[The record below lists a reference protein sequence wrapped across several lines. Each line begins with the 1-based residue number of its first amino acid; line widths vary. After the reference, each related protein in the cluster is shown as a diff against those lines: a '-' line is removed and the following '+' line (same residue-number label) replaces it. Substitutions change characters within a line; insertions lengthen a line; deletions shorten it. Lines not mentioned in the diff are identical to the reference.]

1 MGTAAGSGPSNKP
14 FYARSESI
22 LARSF
27 CERQCRWTRGQTSSY
42 YRPEGKLETQEESM
56 VGRTSN
62 GLDDAQ
68 ARRLRQR
75 FRKGVFVI
83 PSLLTT
89 ANIFCGFYS
98 VMESLAGVKAL
109 ALIGFAGTAST
120 AIADAT
126 EHFDRAAIVIGFAA
140 LFDLLDGRVA
150 RMTNATSEFG
160 LELDSIADVISFG
173 IAPALLAFAWG
184 YGQLPDLHNIG
195 WAASFLFVI
204 CGALRLARF
213 NVQARRPHSN
223 LPPKNPKV
231 DKKAFVG
238 MPIPVGA
245 TMIASLTHFS
255 PTPVGYVGE
264 RHLWSLTVGPQF
276 YSTALLILVVSLAF
290 LMISTLRYSSLKNVG
305 VGNRNPRILIIGLAM
320 VVILIWFYSRWVL
333 LAISTVYVS
342 HGLVAKL
349 WSLLKPRRG
358 GAEHPDLELDT
369 RPTTEARS

>member
-1 MGTAAGSGPSNKP
+1 MA
-14 FYARSESI
+14 
-22 LARSF
+22 
-27 CERQCRWTRGQTSSY
+27 
-42 YRPEGKLETQEESM
+42 
-56 VGRTSN
+56 GRTPN
-62 GLDDAQ
+62 GALDEAQ

-109 ALIGFAGTAST
+109 ALVPPPGIDLVYSGAVSA
-120 AIADAT
+120 AT

-184 YGQLPDLHNIG
+184 YGQMPDLHNVG

-213 NVQARRPHSN
+213 NVQARRPHPN

-245 TMIASLTHFS
+245 TMIASITHFS
-255 PTPVGYVGE
+255 PRPLGYGE
-264 RHLWSLTVGPQF
+264 QTHLWSLWIGPQA
-276 YSTALLILVVSLAF
+276 YATALLILVVCLAF
-290 LMISTLRYSSLKNVG
+290 LMISTLRYSSLKNIG
-305 VGNRNPRILIIGLAM
+305 VGNRNPRILIIGLAL
-320 VVILIWFYSRWVL
+320 VVVLIWFYSRWVL
-333 LAISTVYVS
+333 LIISTVYVS
-342 HGLVAKL
+342 HGVLAKL
-349 WSLLKPRRG
+349 WSLLKPRRAG
-358 GAEHPDLELDT
+358 DGHAEIELDT
-369 RPTTEARS
+369 KPSPEVRS